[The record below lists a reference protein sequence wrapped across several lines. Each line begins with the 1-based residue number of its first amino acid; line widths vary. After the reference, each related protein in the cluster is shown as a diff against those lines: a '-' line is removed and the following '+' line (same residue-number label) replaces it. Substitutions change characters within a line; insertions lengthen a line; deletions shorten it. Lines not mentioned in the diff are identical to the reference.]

1 MPTLG
6 LAYTWP
12 YWFNGMAGYPGYGY
26 PGYGY
31 SGCGYPGGGYSGYG
45 NLFRSY

>member
-12 YWFNGMAGYPGYGY
+12 YWLNWWGYPGLGYRYGYPGCVYPGYPGY
-26 PGYGY
+26 
-31 SGCGYPGGGYSGYG
+31 
-45 NLFRSY
+45 

>member
-12 YWFNGMAGYPGYGY
+12 YWLNGLARYPGYGYSGPGY

-31 SGCGYPGGGYSGYG
+31 SGCGYPGYGGPFRGY
-45 NLFRSY
+45 